1 MPCPVYSFEYQNIL
15 TFLFYLVIFFSEVT
29 AVRQSAKQQAAPG
42 KELSMN
48 TLRKIYC
55 RAFQK
60 AFHIAIPF
68 LPYRK
73 PKIAGSVRE
82 LPEIIMRHKCTH
94 VLIIT
99 DGGIMTLG
107 LTRRLE
113 KALKEAGIPYTIYDK
128 TVANPTTVNVREALE
143 LYHKEGC
150 DAIIG
155 FGGGSSMDCA
165 KAVGACA
172 VKPNQSLAQMKGIL
186 KVHKKL
192 PLLMAVPTTA
202 GTGSETT
209 LAAVIT
215 DADTR
220 YKYAINDFPLI
231 PRYAVLDPKVTLSLP
246 PFITA
251 TTGMDALTHA
261 VEAYIGN
268 STTIDT
274 RRDALKAV
282 KLIFENIDIAYEHG
296 DNIQARRNMLHA
308 SFYAGCAFTKSY
320 VGYVHAVAHSLG
332 GQYNVPHGL
341 ANAILLPL
349 VLREYGSCIDKKL
362 HRLAIAAGLADKNTP
377 DHEAAELF
385 IRAIE
390 EMKERLGIVN
400 IVKEIQ
406 ETDILKLAHY
416 ADKEANPLYPVPK
429 LMDASELEKF
439 YYMLMSLTSKEN
451 TSEAEK

>member
-1 MPCPVYSFEYQNIL
+1 
-15 TFLFYLVIFFSEVT
+15 
-29 AVRQSAKQQAAPG
+29 
-42 KELSMN
+42 
-48 TLRKIYC
+48 
-55 RAFQK
+55 
-60 AFHIAIPF
+60 
-68 LPYRK
+68 
-73 PKIAGSVRE
+73 
-82 LPEIIMRHKCTH
+82 MRHKCTH

-99 DGGIMTLG
+99 DGGIMKLG

-128 TVANPTTVNVREALE
+128 TIANPTTVNVREALE

-349 VLREYGSCIDKKL
+349 VLREYGSCINKKL

-390 EMKERLGIVN
+390 EMKERFGIVN

-406 ETDILKLAHY
+406 ETDIPKLAHY

>member
-1 MPCPVYSFEYQNIL
+1 
-15 TFLFYLVIFFSEVT
+15 
-29 AVRQSAKQQAAPG
+29 
-42 KELSMN
+42 MN

-73 PKIAGSVRE
+73 PKIAGSVKE

-274 RRDALKAV
+274 RRDALKAI

-390 EMKERLGIVN
+390 EMKERLVIVN

>member
-1 MPCPVYSFEYQNIL
+1 
-15 TFLFYLVIFFSEVT
+15 
-29 AVRQSAKQQAAPG
+29 
-42 KELSMN
+42 MN

-73 PKIAGSVRE
+73 PKIAGSVKE

-99 DGGIMTLG
+99 DGGIMKLG

-209 LAAVIT
+209 LAAVI
-215 DADTR
+215 
-220 YKYAINDFPLI
+220 
-231 PRYAVLDPKVTLSLP
+231 TLSLP

-349 VLREYGSCIDKKL
+349 VLREYGSCINKKL

-390 EMKERLGIVN
+390 EMKERFGIVN

-406 ETDILKLAHY
+406 ETDIPKLAHY

-439 YYMLMSLTSKEN
+439 YYMLMSRTSKEN

>member
-1 MPCPVYSFEYQNIL
+1 
-15 TFLFYLVIFFSEVT
+15 
-29 AVRQSAKQQAAPG
+29 
-42 KELSMN
+42 MN

-73 PKIAGSVRE
+73 PKIAGSVKE

-99 DGGIMTLG
+99 DGGIMKLG

-172 VKPNQSLAQMKGIL
+172 IKPNQSLAQMKGIL

>member
-1 MPCPVYSFEYQNIL
+1 
-15 TFLFYLVIFFSEVT
+15 
-29 AVRQSAKQQAAPG
+29 
-42 KELSMN
+42 MN

-73 PKIAGSVRE
+73 PKIAGSVKE

-99 DGGIMTLG
+99 DGGIMKLG

-385 IRAIE
+385 IQAIE
-390 EMKERLGIVN
+390 EMKERFGIVN

-406 ETDILKLAHY
+406 ETDIPKLAHY

-429 LMDASELEKF
+429 LMDASQLEKF
-439 YYMLMSLTSKEN
+439 YYMLMSLTS
-451 TSEAEK
+451 EKGDCVL

>member
-1 MPCPVYSFEYQNIL
+1 
-15 TFLFYLVIFFSEVT
+15 
-29 AVRQSAKQQAAPG
+29 
-42 KELSMN
+42 MN

-73 PKIAGSVRE
+73 PKIAGIVKE

-99 DGGIMTLG
+99 DGGIMKLG

-362 HRLAIAAGLADKNTP
+362 HKLAIAAGLADKNTP

-385 IRAIE
+385 IQAIE
-390 EMKERLGIVN
+390 EMKERFEIVN

-406 ETDILKLAHY
+406 ETDIPKLAHY